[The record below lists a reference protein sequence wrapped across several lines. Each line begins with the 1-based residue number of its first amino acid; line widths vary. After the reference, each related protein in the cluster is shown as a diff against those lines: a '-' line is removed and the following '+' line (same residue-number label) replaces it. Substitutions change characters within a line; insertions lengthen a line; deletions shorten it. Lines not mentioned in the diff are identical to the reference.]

1 MVGSYYHSVLECF
14 HQNHVRFLRAWKC
27 ATGNGDIINKS
38 IGSTFGWGGRASSWK
53 GHAFNER
60 NAVGKAPSQLR
71 VRHRGRSALPAPPP
85 GHEMTH
91 WSQFPELRPFIRF
104 SKHPPTGAFS
114 LCPGSGLNEPR
125 IYLQPSDPRVSMQM
139 TVFCG
144 ECQWQLDHF
153 LICIPKASRLSG
165 NTSHRQSGGGYF

>member
-1 MVGSYYHSVLECF
+1 MGGVGGLAVEKDMHSTKGTLSAKLQVSLGLGTEDGARCLP
-14 HQNHVRFLRAWKC
+14 LRR
-27 ATGNGDIINKS
+27 DS
-38 IGSTFGWGGRASSWK
+38 
-53 GHAFNER
+53 
-60 NAVGKAPSQLR
+60 
-71 VRHRGRSALPAPPP
+71 
-85 GHEMTH
+85 EMTH

-125 IYLQPSDPRVSMQM
+125 IYLQPSDPGVSMQM